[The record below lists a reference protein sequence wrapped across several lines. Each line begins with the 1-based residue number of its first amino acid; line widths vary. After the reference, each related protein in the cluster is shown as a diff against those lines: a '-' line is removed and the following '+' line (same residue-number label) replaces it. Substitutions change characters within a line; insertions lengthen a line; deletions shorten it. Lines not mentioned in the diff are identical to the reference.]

1 MYRIMLADDEGIVRD
16 SLKMII
22 EKHFPDQ
29 CQVETAR
36 TGRDVI
42 ELAERF
48 RPDIAFMD
56 IQMPGINGIEAIRE
70 IKKNNPGVEFI
81 IVSAYDRFDYARE
94 AINLGVMDYINKPFS
109 AHGIVE
115 VLQKAMG
122 RIEAKRKK
130 RSDDLLIR
138 EKMETVMPI
147 IENGFVYS
155 IMFQEAFDED
165 IQNYKKL
172 LI

>member
-1 MYRIMLADDEGIVRD
+1 M
-16 SLKMII
+16 
-22 EKHFPDQ
+22 
-29 CQVETAR
+29 
-36 TGRDVI
+36 
-42 ELAERF
+42 
-48 RPDIAFMD
+48 
-56 IQMPGINGIEAIRE
+56 
-70 IKKNNPGVEFI
+70 EFI

-172 LI
+172 LNMNADYGCMLALVMGDDQHGNHMTNAVGASVRIQSNYAKVRETVKETWNCVVGSVISNKIPVFLPCEK